1 MLTITVLGIIALL
14 STAYSLKV
22 MLELDSALRNAEIR
36 HIVSKGKKV
45 TLGTPRALGYTK
57 EVEITVIDNDTIVI
71 EGIVYKVHQ
80 GIQDTE

>member
-1 MLTITVLGIIALL
+1 MLTITTLGIVALL

-36 HIVSKGKKV
+36 YIVSKGKKV
-45 TLGTPRALGYTK
+45 TLDTPRALGYTK

>member
-1 MLTITVLGIIALL
+1 
-14 STAYSLKV
+14 

-36 HIVSKGKKV
+36 YIVSKGKKV
-45 TLGTPRALGYTK
+45 TLDTPRALGYNR

>member
-1 MLTITVLGIIALL
+1 MLAITALGIVALL

-36 HIVSKGKKV
+36 YIVSKGKQV
-45 TLGTPRALGYTK
+45 TVDIPHALGYK
-57 EVEITVIDNDTIVI
+57 REVEITVLDKDTIVI

-80 GIQDTE
+80 GIKDTE